1 MTYSIPKSLK
11 MPETC
16 PLCQNIHTRA
26 FYRSERRD
34 YFRCQNC
41 ALIFVSRSDLLSSKD
56 EKARYDLHE
65 NDPADPGYRSF
76 LRQLIRPLTQK
87 LEGPPLNGLDF
98 GSGPGPALAMML
110 EAQGYKMTLYDP
122 YYAPR
127 PQALSKT
134 YDFVTCTEAIEHFY
148 NPGQDWELLLSLVKP
163 GGWLGI
169 MTKLMDD
176 LESFPNMHYIKDATH
191 VSFFSRQTFR
201 YLAKCDGLSVEFI
214 GDNVILLQKP
224 ESVRRDNDG

>member
-1 MTYSIPKSLK
+1 MA
-11 MPETC
+11 ETC
-16 PLCQNIHTRA
+16 PLCHHTHTLT
-26 FYRSERRD
+26 FYHSERRS

-41 ALIFVSRSDLLSSKD
+41 ALIFVSRADLLSPKG

-87 LEGPPLNGLDF
+87 LEKPPLNGLDF

-110 EAQGYKMTLYDP
+110 ESQGYTMTLYDP

-127 PQALSKT
+127 PKALGKT

-148 NPGQDWELLLSLVKP
+148 NPGQDWELLLTLVKP

-169 MTKLMDD
+169 MTKLIDD
-176 LESFPNMHYIKDATH
+176 LESFPTMHYIKDATH

-201 YLAKCDGLSVEFI
+201 YLAKRDGLTAEFS
-214 GDNVILLQKP
+214 GDNVVLLQKP
-224 ESVRRDNDG
+224 EHVRGDKDG